1 MAMTPHTLNATNS
14 AAGTSTVPTFDL
26 LPPAAYQWHVR
37 PKGLNGEC
45 SLCGYVAESHSR
57 REHRAVCGNEGIPG
71 WIARR
76 WRKWSDR
83 KKCGWEYVRFD
94 LRGRPVKNAVG
105 RVGPQQRT
113 VDRLIRAAI
122 LSAQGMTPAE
132 VAKAIGATVKRLWDW
147 KSRHAAIW
155 KKAFDDEASRL
166 RPVIVGQAGTDV
178 IVKDPE
184 SYLRKATAV
193 ER

>member
-1 MAMTPHTLNATNS
+1 MVSVRSAATWQSHILAGSIGQFAVTREFPDGLHAAGGNGATVKS
-14 AAGTSTVPTFDL
+14 AAG
-26 LPPAAYQWHVR
+26 
-37 PKGLNGEC
+37 
-45 SLCGYVAESHSR
+45 
-57 REHRAVCGNEGIPG
+57 
-71 WIARR
+71 
-76 WRKWSDR
+76 
-83 KKCGWEYVRFD
+83 EYVRFD
-94 LRGRPVKNAVG
+94 FRGRPVKNAVG

-132 VAKAIGATVKRLWDW
+132 VAKAIGATVKRLRDW